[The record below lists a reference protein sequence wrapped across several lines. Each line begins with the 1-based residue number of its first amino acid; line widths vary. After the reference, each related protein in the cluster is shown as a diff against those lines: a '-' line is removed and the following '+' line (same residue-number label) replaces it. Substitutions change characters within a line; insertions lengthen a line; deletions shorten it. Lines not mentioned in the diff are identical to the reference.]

1 MKINGHFYRFLKCG
15 YQVASVL
22 IYLPTDSI
30 SNPKC
35 ECVSVRF
42 LFVCVIVL
50 SFSFFVSSSSSHES
64 ESQGHRCTL
73 IALHC
78 VYFRARLRLL
88 LLSFYPSLSLLPL
101 LFMPPSRV
109 GILEIRAGLTNLPIS
124 LPQCIRFGSRIWK
137 IPLSCSDFK
146 KNAKKA

>member
-50 SFSFFVSSSSSHES
+50 SSFFVFFFFPRIGVARPSLQFDCIALRLFSCSSSPPSP
-64 ESQGHRCTL
+64 
-73 IALHC
+73 
-78 VYFRARLRLL
+78 LL
-88 LLSFYPSLSLLPL
+88 LPFSFSPSS
-101 LFMPPSRV
+101 FVYASKQGRNSGDKSRFNELANF
-109 GILEIRAGLTNLPIS
+109 ITTMYS
-124 LPQCIRFGSRIWK
+124 IW
-137 IPLSCSDFK
+137 F
-146 KNAKKA
+146 

>member
-50 SFSFFVSSSSSHES
+50 SFSFFVFFFFPRIGVARPSLHFD
-64 ESQGHRCTL
+64 C
-73 IALHC
+73 IAL
-78 VYFRARLRLL
+78 RLFSCSSPLL
-88 LLSFYPSLSLLPL
+88 LSLLPP